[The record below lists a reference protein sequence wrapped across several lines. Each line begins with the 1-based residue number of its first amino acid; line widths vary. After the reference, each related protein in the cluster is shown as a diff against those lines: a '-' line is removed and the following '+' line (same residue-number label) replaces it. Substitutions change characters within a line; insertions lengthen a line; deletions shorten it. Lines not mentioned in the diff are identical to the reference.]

1 MKRPLVKKSPRATAS
16 FGRRSAKDYLKLP
29 YARILIP
36 GEDGRFSAEVLEFPG
51 CYSQGDSAGE
61 AFTNLEKAAAAWD
74 RGVPKARPEKF
85 RHHRRIKGFGGR
97 FALRLPRSLH
107 RLAAHKAERDGVS
120 LNQCLVAAIAAW
132 VGADNLFERI
142 TRKVD
147 THFVQMLRKSD
158 RDESDI
164 ETLLKSTPNIDRE
177 ILSQYLEELIQVL
190 RVPEKRGITSPY
202 PGRRLTPTDKTAW
215 TGSRKAQ
222 RSHYSAI

>member
-61 AFTNLEKAAAAWD
+61 AFTNLEKAAAAWIEACQKL
-74 RGVPKARPEKF
+74 GQEIPPPSANQ
-85 RHHRRIKGFGGR
+85 GFGGR

-177 ILSQYLEELIQVL
+177 ILSQYLEELIRVL

-202 PGRRLTPTDKTAW
+202 PGRRLTPTDKTTW